1 MIQALVAVQSDAIA
15 LFAATLLLAVF
26 FLVARVA
33 RARQPIALAFAT
45 MPLLATWA
53 MLGLTA

>member
-1 MIQALVAVQSDAIA
+1 MIEAIVAVQSEAVA

-45 MPLLATWA
+45 MPLLVTWA